1 MRFRL
6 VPSKDEFFVLFT
18 QSASNMLQGVI
29 GLRDLVENFNDLPE
43 RHQRI
48 KDCERRGDEFTRQI
62 LRNLDTTFV
71 TPFDREDIHALAEQL
86 DDVVD
91 DVYHVSEVM
100 SLIPLK
106 EVLPEFRQQV
116 GVLARMADKTVEL
129 VDRLSDM
136 KGLRPLLD
144 EVDALESEGDAIYRS
159 ALARLFSG
167 EFEALEVLKW
177 KDLVEA
183 AEEAI
188 DKLEDLSDTIASILV
203 KHA

>member
-1 MRFRL
+1 M
-6 VPSKDEFFVLFT
+6 
-18 QSASNMLQGVI
+18 
-29 GLRDLVENFNDLPE
+29 
-43 RHQRI
+43 
-48 KDCERRGDEFTRQI
+48 
-62 LRNLDTTFV
+62 
-71 TPFDREDIHALAEQL
+71 
-86 DDVVD
+86 VD
-91 DVYHVSEVM
+91 DVYHVSEVI